1 MKKKSPQKAA
11 AKKTEIQELSEF
23 IRDHMVTKD
32 EFQEMRVS
40 FGRRFDGIEA
50 DLAQIKTELRDIRR
64 RLEVLEEQYKNIRG
78 VTKEIDHLL
87 QRVAII
93 EKRLGLKSRP

>member
-1 MKKKSPQKAA
+1 MKRKISRKPGTRKQ
-11 AKKTEIQELSEF
+11 TEIQELSEF
-23 IRDHMVTKD
+23 IRDHMVTKE

-64 RLEVLEEQYKNIRG
+64 RQYENGAEAGTGDCFSK
-78 VTKEIDHLL
+78 
-87 QRVAII
+87 
-93 EKRLGLKSRP
+93 LGR